1 MTAQPHPDRSR
12 PPIACGIVTIS
23 DSRTVETDRSG
34 QTIYQLLEAAGHSVT
49 VYQILPD
56 EPAQITALLQEWG
69 DRADL
74 QVAIFNGGTGIA
86 NRDTTYEALSGLLE
100 KELPGFGEI
109 FRWLSYQ
116 EIGSRAIASRAIAGT
131 YKHLLIFS
139 LPGSQGAVT
148 LGTSQLILPEL
159 NHLVKQLSA

>member
-12 PPIACGIVTIS
+12 SPIACGIVTIS
-23 DSRTVETDRSG
+23 DSRTVETDSSG

-69 DRADL
+69 DRTDL

>member
-1 MTAQPHPDRSR
+1 MTSPPHPDQQ
-12 PPIACGIVTIS
+12 IAAISCAIVTIS
-23 DSRTVETDRSG
+23 DSRTPETDRSG
-34 QTIYQLLEAAGHSVT
+34 QTIRQLLEDSGHT
-49 VYQILPD
+49 ILVYRLLPD
-56 EPAQITALLQEWG
+56 EPVQIVALLQELAMLDG
-69 DRADL
+69 L
-74 QVAIFNGGTGIA
+74 QAVIFNGGTGIA
-86 NRDTTYEALSGLLE
+86 RRDTTYEALSGLLD

-131 YKHLLIFS
+131 YGHLLIFA

-159 NHLVKQLSA
+159 NHLVKQIQN